1 MTTQFHRDTRAFCEL
16 ASDVQLREMWVAM
29 RRGRKFESAET
40 VAAEMTKRGMALKT
54 PQVYVPT
61 ARALPKNSEGVR
73 RKARYDALK
82 AAGLLRKHVKKLPST
97 QPVPVNPLFT
107 TVWRTL

>member
-1 MTTQFHRDTRAFCEL
+1 MKSDQELLEL
-16 ASDVQLREMWVAM
+16 AA
-29 RRGRKFESAET
+29 
-40 VAAEMTKRGMALKT
+40 
-54 PQVYVPT
+54 
-61 ARALPKNSEGVR
+61 
-73 RKARYDALK
+73 K

>member
-40 VAAEMTKRGMALKT
+40 VAAEMTKRGMAVKT

-61 ARALPKNSEGVR
+61 ERVVSRDPTLTRIRAR
-73 RKARYDALK
+73 RKERK
-82 AAGLLRKHVKKLPST
+82 AEGHVYPKQAASL
-97 QPVPVNPLFT
+97 QPQPTRNPLFT
-107 TVWRTL
+107 TVWINL